1 MPTIPQIDAT
11 DRKILRALQRN
22 GRITNLDLA
31 AEVNLSPSPCLRR
44 LRNLEANGAITGYSM
59 TVDAKTYGLPVEA
72 IVQIRLN
79 KHIRETVE
87 YFETRMCDIPEV
99 LECFVMTG
107 LSDYLLRVVVHDLDD
122 YERFVRERLHSIG
135 GISSIDTSFVYG
147 VVKRTNV
154 FPELD

>member
-1 MPTIPQIDAT
+1 MPIIPQIDAT